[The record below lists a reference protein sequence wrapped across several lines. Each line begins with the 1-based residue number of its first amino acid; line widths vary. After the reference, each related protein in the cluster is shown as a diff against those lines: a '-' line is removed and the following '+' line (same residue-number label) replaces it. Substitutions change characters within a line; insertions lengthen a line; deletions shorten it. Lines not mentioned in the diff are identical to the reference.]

1 MNSQEIKH
9 TRLYEQVIVKLE
21 EDFTKGL
28 LKIGDRLPSERESA
42 EKFNISRGTLRDAF
56 RVLESQG
63 IIETIPGDGR
73 YLRKSLDEVDNSEH
87 PVIEDLKNAAML
99 DLIEIREI
107 IEIGMIKY
115 VCERATDQD
124 ILRLEFLALQM
135 NKVPASMS
143 EPDVDYYFHQ
153 ALAECSKN
161 SAILNFMKL
170 NMEIINQTREK
181 NFSRSKN
188 VEQAKKEHMEIVE
201 AIKNRDADAA
211 KQKLMEHFSHIRKR
225 LNDLNG

>member
-9 TRLYEQVIVKLE
+9 TRLYEQVIIKLE
-21 EDFTKGL
+21 RDFSEGL
-28 LKIGDRLPSERESA
+28 LQIGDRLPSERESA

-73 YLRKSLDEVDNSEH
+73 YLRKSLEEIDKSEH
-87 PVIEDLKNAAML
+87 PVIEDLKKAAML

-107 IEIGMIKY
+107 IETGMIKY

-124 ILRLEFLALQM
+124 ILRLESLASQM
-135 NKVPASMS
+135 NRVPTSIG

-181 NFSRSKN
+181 NFARSKN
-188 VEQAKKEHMEIVE
+188 VEQAQKEHMAIVE
-201 AIKNRDADAA
+201 AIKNRDAETA
-211 KQKLMEHFSHIRKR
+211 KQKVMEHFIHIRKR
-225 LNDLNG
+225 IND

>member
-1 MNSQEIKH
+1 MNNQALKH
-9 TRLYEQVIVKLE
+9 TRLYEQVINKLE
-21 EDFTKGL
+21 EDFSKGL
-28 LKIGDRLPSERESA
+28 LKIGDRIASERESA
-42 EKFNISRGTLRDAF
+42 EKFNVSRGTLRDAF

-73 YLRKSLDEVDNSEH
+73 YLRKSLDEIDKNEH
-87 PVIEDLKNAAML
+87 PVIEDLKKAAML
-99 DLIEIREI
+99 DLIEMREI

-124 ILRLEFLALQM
+124 ILRLELLAHQM
-135 NKVPASMS
+135 NKMPTAMG
-143 EPDVDYYFHQ
+143 EPSVDYYFHQ

-188 VEQAKKEHMEIVE
+188 VEQAQKEHLEIVE
-201 AIKNRDADAA
+201 AIKNRDAVAA
-211 KQKLMEHFSHIRKR
+211 KQKLLDHFIQIRKR
-225 LNDLNG
+225 IND

>member
-1 MNSQEIKH
+1 MKGQEIRH

-21 EDFTKGL
+21 RDFSEGL
-28 LKIGDRLPSERESA
+28 LQIGDRLPSERESA

-73 YLRKSLDEVDNSEH
+73 YLRKSLEEVDKSEH
-87 PVIEDLKNAAML
+87 PVIEDLKKAAML

-107 IEIGMIKY
+107 IETGMITY

-124 ILRLEFLALQM
+124 ILRLESLALQM
-135 NKVPASMS
+135 NRVPTSIG
-143 EPDVDYYFHQ
+143 EPDADYYFHQ

-181 NFSRSKN
+181 NFARSKN
-188 VEQAKKEHMEIVE
+188 VEQAQKEHMAIVE
-201 AIKNRDADAA
+201 AIKNRDAETA
-211 KQKLMEHFSHIRKR
+211 KQKVTEHFIHIRKR
-225 LNDLNG
+225 IND

>member
-1 MNSQEIKH
+1 MSSQEIKH
-9 TRLYEQVIVKLE
+9 TRLYEQVILNLE
-21 EDFTKGL
+21 RDFSEGL
-28 LKIGDRLPSERESA
+28 LKIGDRLASERESA

-73 YLRKSLDEVDNSEH
+73 YLRKSLDEIDKNEH
-87 PVIEDLKNAAML
+87 PVIEDLKKAAML

-107 IEIGMIKY
+107 IETGMIKL

-124 ILRLEFLALQM
+124 NLRLESLALQM
-135 NKVPASMS
+135 NRVPISNG
-143 EPDVDYYFHQ
+143 EPNVDYYFHQ

-181 NFSRSKN
+181 NFAQSKN
-188 VEQAKKEHMEIVE
+188 VEQAQKEHMAIVE
-201 AIKNRDADAA
+201 AIKNRDAEAA
-211 KQKLMEHFSHIRKR
+211 KQKVMEHFIQIRKR
-225 LNDLNG
+225 LND